1 MADISAVYH
10 FYITIQPQVPLN
22 GIVIYLFF
30 PIDIKIEFHIHK
42 IVVGHW
48 SIYIVNNLYIS
59 MHSGFGDGYDVDES
73 GGGSDLHVK

>member
-42 IVVGHW
+42 IVVGH
-48 SIYIVNNLYIS
+48 
-59 MHSGFGDGYDVDES
+59 
-73 GGGSDLHVK
+73 